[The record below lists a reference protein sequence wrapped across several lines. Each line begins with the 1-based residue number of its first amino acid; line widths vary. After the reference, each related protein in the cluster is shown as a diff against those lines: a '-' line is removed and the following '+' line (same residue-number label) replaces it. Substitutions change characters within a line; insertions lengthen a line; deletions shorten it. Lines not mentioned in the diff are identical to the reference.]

1 MYFITCFS
9 DCESEYDMDSRTFG
23 YFAELS
29 ECYRALHENQC
40 DMYEFCY
47 EQAVIECIG
56 EGIHAHAEEIEWF
69 AWDEKRGGFYEVAK
83 PEWSIGWCNHA
94 LG

>member
-1 MYFITCFS
+1 MG
-9 DCESEYDMDSRTFG
+9 SRTFG
-23 YFAELS
+23 YFSELS
-29 ECYRALHENQC
+29 ECYHALHENQC

-47 EQAVIECIG
+47 EQAVIERIG
-56 EGIHAHAEEIEWF
+56 EGIHARAEEIEWF

-83 PEWSIGWCNHA
+83 PEWSVGLCNHA